1 MNIPFEINPAIDVD
15 ALRLRYAAHGRVSI
29 PGLLTADAASALHA
43 ELAARD
49 DWMQVIN
56 SGEKLFE
63 LSREVR
69 RDMSADKRAALDA
82 AVYHGARTGF
92 QFRYEAIRVA
102 DDDDRRRQSGDP
114 LATFA
119 RFLSGDPV
127 RALMRRITGA
137 DAIDFADAQ
146 ATSFGPGDFLTA
158 HDDAVA
164 GKKRH
169 AAYVFGLTAPWRP
182 EWGGLLLFHD
192 DREVAQGFVPAFNTL
207 NLFRVPQRHSVSEV
221 TRAAP
226 HRRVSVTGWLR
237 SR

>member
-1 MNIPFEINPAIDVD
+1 MDVPFELNPALDVD
-15 ALRLRYAAHGRVSI
+15 ALGRQYAVEGRVSI
-29 PGLLTADAASALHA
+29 PCVLAGDSASALHA
-43 ELAARD
+43 ELDARD
-49 DWMQVIN
+49 DWAHVIN
-56 SGEKLFE
+56 SGQKLFE
-63 LSREVR
+63 LSRDVR
-69 RDMSADKRAALDA
+69 RDMTAEKRAALDA

-92 QFRYEAIRVA
+92 QFRYEAIRVPDDA
-102 DDDDRRRQSGDP
+102 DLRRQSNDP
-114 LATFA
+114 LAAFA
-119 RFLSGDPV
+119 RFLSGDPA
-127 RALMRRITGA
+127 RALLRRITGV

-169 AAYVFGLTAPWRP
+169 AAYVFGLTPQWRP

-192 DREVAQGFVPAFNTL
+192 DREVTQGFVPAFNTL

-226 HRRVSVTGWLR
+226 HRRVSITGWLR